1 MARNLDP
8 SCKQCR
14 REGEKLFLKGER
26 CFTQKC
32 AVVKRSYPPGQHGPA
47 SESSRNRMSEY
58 GVQLREKQ
66 KAKRLYGIL
75 EGQLRNYFLEASQ
88 KKSATGETLIKLLES
103 RLDNAVFRLSLAK
116 SRRKARQIIS
126 HGHILVND
134 KKVTIPSYRV
144 KVGDV
149 IQVGKRAQSKKGFAN
164 VAKEIVKEEIPKW
177 LEINVKEV
185 KGKVSQAPTIDDIGH
200 KINTRLIVEYY
211 SR

>member
-149 IQVGKRAQSKKGFAN
+149 IQVGKRAQSK
-164 VAKEIVKEEIPKW
+164 
-177 LEINVKEV
+177 
-185 KGKVSQAPTIDDIGH
+185 
-200 KINTRLIVEYY
+200 
-211 SR
+211 